1 MHLFCFG
8 LGYTALHLAKHLQ
21 SQGWRVGGTCRSHEK
36 QQKLRAEDIEAIVFG
51 ETLPEGITHILHS
64 IPPEEAGDPVL
75 QIYRS
80 LRAEGVAIQGNLKE
94 QRNMPLDCHVANAP
108 RSDEEVQ
115 WLGYLSTTGVYGD
128 HQGGWVDETTPVNP
142 PNLRS
147 KRRVDAEN
155 AWASTGLP
163 VHIFRLSGIYGPGK
177 SALDSVRD
185 GTAKRIDKPNQYF
198 SRIHVED
205 IVQTLCAS
213 IAKPHPGAIYN
224 VADDLPCAQAEVI
237 TYACDLLGAPPP
249 PLVPF
254 EQAQL
259 SEMARSFYANSR
271 RMRNDK
277 IKDELGVRLHYP
289 DYRAGLLGMV

>member
-8 LGYTALHLAKHLQ
+8 LGYTALHLARQLQ
-21 SQGWRVGGTCRSHEK
+21 PEGWRVGGTCRSHEK
-36 QQKLRAEDIEAIVFG
+36 QQRLRAEGIEAIVFG
-51 ETLPEGITHILHS
+51 EALPEGITHILHS

-75 QIYRS
+75 LHYTI
-80 LRAEGVAIQGNLKE
+80 
-94 QRNMPLDCHVANAP
+94 PP
-108 RSDEEVQ
+108 VQ
-115 WLGYLSTTGVYGD
+115 WAGYLSTTGVYGD

-142 PNLRS
+142 PNMRS

-155 AWASTGLP
+155 AWAATGLP
-163 VHIFRLSGIYGPGK
+163 VHIFRLSGIYGPGN
-177 SALDSVRD
+177 SALESVQE
-185 GTAKRIDKPNQYF
+185 GTAKRIDKPGQYF

-205 IVQTLCAS
+205 IVQVLRAS
-213 IAKPHPGAIYN
+213 IAKPNPGSIYN
-224 VADDLPCAQAEVI
+224 LADDLPCPQAEVI
-237 TYACDLLGAPPP
+237 SFACGLLGITPP

-254 EQAQL
+254 EQAEL

-277 IKDELGVRLHYP
+277 IKEELGVKLRYS